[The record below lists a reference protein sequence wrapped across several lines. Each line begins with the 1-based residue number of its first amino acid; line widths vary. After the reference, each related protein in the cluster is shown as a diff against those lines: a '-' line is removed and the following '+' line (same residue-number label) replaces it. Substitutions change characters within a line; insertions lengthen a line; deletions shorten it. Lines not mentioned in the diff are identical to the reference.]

1 MPAENNNPWSGE
13 LKAKRQKSRES
24 NKGKNNSETVTPK
37 TIPQLSP
44 RHPNPEKDS
53 GITSSKI
60 KNPVSANN
68 SDEKETKIVN
78 KNAENDTAL
87 NPTPIKQTNDDGV
100 NTPDE
105 STENMLKFTRKNLRP
120 VGQPFKR
127 ADSLINNE
135 NGETVVDSLLRQS
148 SNSTEYSENRNACVK
163 GSQVTNS
170 PSSGEGKLIIFRS

>member
-44 RHPNPEKDS
+44 PLPNPEKDS
-53 GITSSKI
+53 GITSSTI
-60 KNPVSANN
+60 KKTVSANN

-87 NPTPIKQTNDDGV
+87 NPTPIKHTNEDGV
-100 NTPDE
+100 VNAPDE
-105 STENMLKFTRKNLRP
+105 SE
-120 VGQPFKR
+120 
-127 ADSLINNE
+127 
-135 NGETVVDSLLRQS
+135 
-148 SNSTEYSENRNACVK
+148 ST
-163 GSQVTNS
+163 
-170 PSSGEGKLIIFRS
+170 